1 MRRLTP
7 LSYEQ
12 HVEIAPQLL
21 DVQDFIKQLRR
32 KFHAAYGV
40 NSKEQSIAFR
50 IDEYI
55 NLLRD
60 RLDERVF
67 KEAKQDGKD
76 AAMLIYYPG
85 QARHRGKI
93 TPTGIDRS

>member
-40 NSKEQSIAFR
+40 NSKEQSFAYR
-50 IDEYI
+50 IVEYI

-60 RLDERVF
+60 RLDERVC
-67 KEAKQDGKD
+67 KEVKDDEKD
-76 AAMLIYYPG
+76 AARLIYYPG

-93 TPTGIDRS
+93 TPTGTDRS